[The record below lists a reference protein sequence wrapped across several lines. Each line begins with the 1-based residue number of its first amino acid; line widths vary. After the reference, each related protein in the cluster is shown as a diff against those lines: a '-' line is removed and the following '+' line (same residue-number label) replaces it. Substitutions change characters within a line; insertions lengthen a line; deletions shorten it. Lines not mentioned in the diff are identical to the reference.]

1 MAFGQMQVGCEA
13 EAVGVHVCK
22 IKGCLS
28 IPRLSGDTV
37 MMSRRLEVER
47 HALSV
52 VVAIAKTELRSDIPL
67 PRRQPVKSKCAFSKS
82 DARYSRDRALRRR
95 QILLVEQ
102 KGDVMLGNLVPSHC
116 KRCIEVKGLLYFA
129 RRESVE
135 CIRES
140 SAPRTPLSDCLEKA
154 DCNVARRRGAQ
165 PIQVHLSQ
173 VIKSQRMALMCRE
186 CEVVQCLVKGLAHTH
201 AGDIH
206 RTQIKLCLCIATFR
220 GFLEQLQRRRVRDW
234 YSVTV
239 HVHEP

>member
-1 MAFGQMQVGCEA
+1 MHRAVIRTCEKRGNWRFGP
-13 EAVGVHVCK
+13 H
-22 IKGCLS
+22 
-28 IPRLSGDTV
+28 
-37 MMSRRLEVER
+37 
-47 HALSV
+47 LSV

-82 DARYSRDRALRRR
+82 DARYSRDRAEQMTETIGEEKGEQRKGGVRGTPTELRFLDAPTVREAETWGPSPLRRR

-165 PIQVHLSQ
+165 PIQVHL
-173 VIKSQRMALMCRE
+173 
-186 CEVVQCLVKGLAHTH
+186 
-201 AGDIH
+201 
-206 RTQIKLCLCIATFR
+206 F
-220 GFLEQLQRRRVRDW
+220 
-234 YSVTV
+234 
-239 HVHEP
+239 